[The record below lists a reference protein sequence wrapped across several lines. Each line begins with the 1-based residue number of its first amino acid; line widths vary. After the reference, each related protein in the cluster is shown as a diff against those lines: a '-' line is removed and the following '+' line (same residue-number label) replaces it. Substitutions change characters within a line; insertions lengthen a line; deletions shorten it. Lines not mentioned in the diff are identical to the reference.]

1 MGNRI
6 EKDFLGEKEIPEAA
20 LYGIHTAR
28 ARENFNLTGHRVHSE
43 LIRAFGWVKLA
54 AARVN
59 AALGFLSPE
68 VAEAIEVACTE
79 LTRGIHLEQLP
90 LDSLQGGAGTST
102 NMAVNE
108 VLANRALE
116 ILGLAR
122 GRYDVIHPL
131 NHVNLHQST
140 NDTYPTALKVASLF
154 LLKELETSVVLLQTA
169 FQEKEK
175 EFASIVKIGRTQ
187 LMDATLITLGREF
200 GAYADAIARDR
211 WRIFKCQ
218 ERLRVINLGG
228 TAIGTGTTAPRKYIF
243 KVVEELRNLT
253 GLNLARAENLVDATQ
268 NVDVFA
274 EASGI
279 LKAHAVSLI
288 KIANDLRLMA
298 SGPNLGLAELE
309 LPAVQAGSSI
319 MAGKVNPVIPE
330 AVVQAGMQIFGSDV
344 VINHAAASGS
354 LELNPFL
361 PLIAE
366 HFLGML
372 KLLARTDRMFAE
384 KCVAGIQANVKNC
397 SKFHE
402 SPQSLVT
409 LLVPVIG
416 YDKAAKVLKKAQRE
430 NKRLKDILLEESILS
445 EEAYNRLISPE
456 NVLKLG
462 DVVY

>member
-1 MGNRI
+1 VSSRI
-6 EKDFLGEKEIPEAA
+6 EKDFLGSKELPESA

-28 ARENFNLTGHRVHSE
+28 ALENFTLTGRPVHAE
-43 LIRAFGWVKLA
+43 LLRAYGFVKWA
-54 AARVN
+54 AVRVN
-59 AALGFLSPE
+59 ASLGALPPE
-68 VAEAIEVACTE
+68 IVPALEQACEELAE
-79 LTRGIHLEQLP
+79 GQHLEHFP
-90 LDSLQGGAGTST
+90 IDALQGGAGTST

-116 ILGLAR
+116 ILGESK
-122 GRYDVIHPL
+122 GRYDRVHPL

-140 NDTYPTALKVASLF
+140 NDTYPTALKVAGLF
-154 LLKELETSVVLLQTA
+154 LLKHLEEAVIALQSA
-169 FQEKEK
+169 FQKKEK
-175 EFASIVKIGRTQ
+175 EFAAIVKVGRTQ
-187 LMDATLITLGREF
+187 LQDATLITLGREF

-228 TAIGTGTTAPRKYIF
+228 TAIGTGVTAPRKYIF
-243 KVVEELRNLT
+243 KVVEELRQLT

-274 EASGI
+274 EVSGI
-279 LKAHAVSLI
+279 LKAHATSLI
-288 KIANDLRLMA
+288 KIANDLRLLS
-298 SGPNLGLAELE
+298 SGPHLGIGEIE

-330 AVVQAGMQIFGSDV
+330 AVVQAGFQTLGSDSI
-344 VINHAAASGS
+344 INLAVASGN

-361 PLIAE
+361 PLISE
-366 HFLGML
+366 QFLGML
-372 KLLARTDRMFAE
+372 KLLTRTDWMFAE
-384 KCVAGIQANVKNC
+384 KCVAGIRANQKNC
-397 SKFHE
+397 ERFHE
-402 SPQSLVT
+402 SPQSLAT

-416 YDKAAKVLKKAQRE
+416 YDQAAEVLKRAQKEGRQL
-430 NKRLKDILLEESILS
+430 RDILLEEGLLT

-462 DVVY
+462 EDK